1 MTTLHVLSHS
11 PFSDTR
17 LSSCLRVLGN
27 DDALLLTGDAVYAL
41 QPQSKPLKALEEKS
55 STLKLFV
62 LDEDLLAR
70 NLQCPSWAKAVD
82 YPAFVELS
90 IHYNKVNS
98 WL

>member
-17 LSSCLRVLGN
+17 LASCLRLAGP

-41 QPQSKPLKALEEKS
+41 QPGTEP
-55 STLKLFV
+55 
-62 LDEDLLAR
+62 LAR
-70 NLQCPSWAKAVD
+70 LTEHGMRLYALLEDVQARGLAPAAHAEAID
-82 YPAFVELS
+82 YPRFVQLS
-90 IHYNKVNS
+90 IDYDKVNT